1 MKILFYRY
9 GSICEPDIIEGF
21 EELGIEVSQI
31 TEEITNKNLVFGDS
45 ARIVSNYLLDHPHDA
60 VFSVNFFP
68 IVSDVC
74 NIFKIPYI
82 SWTVDSPVM
91 ELFSKSIANPCN
103 AFSITKSIL
112 SILDI
117 YFIFHWQSI

>member
-45 ARIVSNYLLDHPHDA
+45 ARIVSIICLIIHMML
-60 VFSVNFFP
+60 FF
-68 IVSDVC
+68 
-74 NIFKIPYI
+74 
-82 SWTVDSPVM
+82 
-91 ELFSKSIANPCN
+91 
-103 AFSITKSIL
+103 
-112 SILDI
+112 
-117 YFIFHWQSI
+117 Q

>member
-31 TEEITNKNLVFGDS
+31 TEEIANKNLVFGDS

-103 AFSITKSIL
+103 RVFLFDPHSV
-112 SILDI
+112 
-117 YFIFHWQSI
+117 